1 VEAQEAR
8 VSADGPVDVGIVT
21 ETLERLILRA
31 GKPVVLVVEDTSEPV
46 EISPAVAAAP
56 DGLLPVFLV
65 AAEAIWRECM
75 GYGFGLQIVRD
86 DHGLLGYRVGA
97 ITTGLFSGVMLSI
110 MEVIS
115 QSISS
120 GRIVVNRMDLVWRS
134 ALQRIELAVSQ
145 SDGRAEGGVA

>member
-1 VEAQEAR
+1 M
-8 VSADGPVDVGIVT
+8 SADGPVDVGSVT

-86 DHGLLGYRVGA
+86 DHGLLGYRVGG